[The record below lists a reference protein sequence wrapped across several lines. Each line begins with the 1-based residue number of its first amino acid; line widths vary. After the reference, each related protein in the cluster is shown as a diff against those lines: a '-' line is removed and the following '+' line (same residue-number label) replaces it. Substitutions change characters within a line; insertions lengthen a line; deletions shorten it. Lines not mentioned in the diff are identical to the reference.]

1 MPSSSTTPPYSRF
14 AFNGCRP
21 FDEFLEPME
30 PPETTPLPSASRRA
44 SPHIKVWLL
53 PSEKAAIQAKASA
66 HTLSDSAYLRTL
78 GLDMPIRSTVDQVAI
93 LELAKING
101 DLGRLGGLLKM
112 WLTNQDRA
120 ANEHRITA
128 LVDDLEATRALLFEK
143 VQELGR

>member
-1 MPSSSTTPPYSRF
+1 
-14 AFNGCRP
+14 
-21 FDEFLEPME
+21 ME
-30 PPETTPLPSASRRA
+30 PPETAPLPSPARRA

-78 GLDMPIRSTVDQVAI
+78 GLDMPIRSTVDQEAI

-112 WLTNQDRA
+112 WLTNRDRA
-120 ANEHRITA
+120 INESRITA
-128 LVDDLEATRALLFEK
+128 LVADLEGTQALLFEK
-143 VQELGR
+143 VEALAAKA

>member
-1 MPSSSTTPPYSRF
+1 
-14 AFNGCRP
+14 
-21 FDEFLEPME
+21 ME
-30 PPETTPLPSASRRA
+30 PPETTPLPSAARRA

-78 GLDMPIRSTVDQVAI
+78 GLDMPIKSTVDQAAI

-120 ANEHRITA
+120 VNEHRITA